1 MNMNN
6 LMKQAQQMQK
16 RMLDIQEEL
25 ATRTVE
31 STVGGGMVTVV
42 VNGQQELMS
51 LTISPEVVDPDDIE
65 MLEDLIVAAVNE
77 ARHQAQELM
86 TQEMSKLT
94 GGVKIPGLM

>member
-31 STVGGGMVTVV
+31 ATVGGGMVTAV

-77 ARHQAQELM
+77 ARHAAQELM

>member
-1 MNMNN
+1 MC
-6 LMKQAQQMQK
+6 
-16 RMLDIQEEL
+16 
-25 ATRTVE
+25 
-31 STVGGGMVTVV
+31 GGGGPSPMPTP
-42 VNGQQELMS
+42 QQIQPRQPDLVRAS
-51 LTISPEVVDPDDIE
+51 RLPESRDVVDPDDVE

>member
-31 STVGGGMVTVV
+31 ATVGGGMVTAL